1 MRKILIILLTI
12 NSLSFFGQIYSDCF
26 HKLKLET
33 DVFLSN
39 LGGQVA
45 VGDTVDNIIEAMESR
60 QKRLI
65 GCGYPYSPVSTFDKK
80 EINVIKFSTDYVIVN
95 FNYLYCDNC
104 ISELEF
110 FIKLKTETK
119 KTITVIVFFKEKTEE
134 LIELINKYKNE
145 IYFVTDAGEYIEN
158 HSLGAGKPL
167 NYILDNNKNIL
178 YAKSGTG
185 QTYEGLK
192 EVIK

>member
-39 LGGQVA
+39 LGQVA
-45 VGDTVDNIIEAMESR
+45 VGDTVDNIMEAVESR
-60 QKRLI
+60 QKHVI
-65 GCGYPYSPVSTFDKK
+65 GCSYPYSPVSTFDKK
-80 EINVIKFSTDYVIVN
+80 EINVIKFNTDYVIVN

-104 ISELEF
+104 TSELEF

-119 KTITVIVFFKEKTEE
+119 KTITVIVFFKEKTDE

-145 IYFVTDAGEYIEN
+145 IYFITDAGEYIEN

>member
-1 MRKILIILLTI
+1 MKNIITILITI

-33 DVFLSN
+33 DVYLSN
-39 LGGQVA
+39 LGQIS
-45 VGDTVDNIIEAMESR
+45 VGDTVDNIMEAVESR
-60 QKRLI
+60 QKSLI
-65 GCGYPYSPVSTFDKK
+65 GCGYPYSPVSTYNKK
-80 EINVIKFSTDYVIVN
+80 EINVIKFNTDYVIIN

-104 ISELEF
+104 TNELEF
-110 FIKLKTETK
+110 FVKLKKETK
-119 KTITVIVFFKEKTEE
+119 KTITVIVFFKEKTDEV
-134 LIELINKYKNE
+134 IELINKYKNE

-167 NYILDNNKNIL
+167 NYILDTNKIIL

-185 QTYEGLK
+185 QTYQDLK